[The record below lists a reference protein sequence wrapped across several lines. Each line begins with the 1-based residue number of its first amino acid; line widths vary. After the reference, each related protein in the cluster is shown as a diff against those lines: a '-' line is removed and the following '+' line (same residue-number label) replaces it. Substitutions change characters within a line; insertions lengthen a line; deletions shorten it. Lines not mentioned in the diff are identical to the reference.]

1 MPGNGE
7 LETSDLEL
15 VRSAVA
21 GDDRAFHALVDRHAP
36 ALFRSAMS
44 LSRSR
49 ADAEDL
55 LQETLIAAHRGLK
68 NFAGRSSVRTWLVTI
83 LTRKAFKV
91 LNRAKRRPAVFSLD
105 AADPSPRA
113 GDPRLPAT
121 GAGSIAAVEGRLDVM
136 QVLQTLSDAHREVLV
151 LQEIQGLSYDEIAA
165 VLQMPRGTVESRIFR
180 ARAELRQRF
189 SKDGLDK

>member
-7 LETSDLEL
+7 LETSDLDL

-21 GDDRAFHALVDRHAP
+21 GDDRAFHALVDRHAA
-36 ALFRSAMS
+36 ALFRSAQA

-105 AADPSPRA
+105 AGENSPGRNDPGVSS
-113 GDPRLPAT
+113 T
-121 GAGSIAAVEGRLDVM
+121 GAGSIAAVEGKLDVM
-136 QVLQTLSDAHREVLV
+136 QVLQSLSDSHRQVLV
-151 LQEIQGLSYDEIAA
+151 LREIQGLSYDEIAA
-165 VLQMPRGTVESRIFR
+165 ILQMPRGTVESRIFR
-180 ARAELRQRF
+180 ARAEFRQRY
-189 SKDGLDK
+189 SRDVLKK